1 MKLLNFQQVIQLH
14 QKIIAQT
21 GGMQGLRNQNA
32 LESAIAQPLVSFAG
46 EELYPTLEDKAA
58 ALGYSLICNHPFVD
72 GNKRIGHAAM
82 EATLLLNGFEIEASI
97 DEQESIILAVAASK
111 MNREAFTQWLKEH
124 IKPFKS
130 EK

>member
-1 MKLLNFQQVIQLH
+1 MKLLNFQQIIQLH
-14 QKIIAQT
+14 QKIIAQS

-32 LESAIAQPLVSFAG
+32 LESAIAQPRMSFAG

-82 EATLLLNGFEIEASI
+82 EVTLLLNGFEIDASV
-97 DEQESIILAVAASK
+97 DEQENIILAVAASK
-111 MNREAFTQWLKEH
+111 MGREAFTQWLKAH
-124 IKPFKS
+124 IKPFKL
-130 EK
+130 KK